1 VTENTRSVARPA
13 GSRTGAG
20 GAPRSRRRG
29 GCARLGPVEVH
40 LVDGTY
46 ELFRQFLAP
55 RPGHRDAAG
64 VEVGATRAVLG
75 SVLGMLETGATHVG
89 VATDHVIE
97 SFRNDLWP
105 GYKTGEGVDPDL
117 WSQAWP
123 LEEALGALGV
133 VVWAMVDD
141 EADDALASAAA
152 VADDDSSVEQVVIC
166 TPDKDLGQCVRGTRV
181 VQLDRRKG
189 QVIDEDGVVAKFGVL
204 PASIPDYL
212 ALVGDSADGFPGLPG
227 WGAKSAATVLA
238 RWVHLEDIPA
248 DPGDWEVAVRGAAK
262 LADALRKGH
271 DDAALFKRLA
281 TLRVE
286 RSLLGG
292 VDELRWRG
300 PTAAFGAVCADLDAP
315 GLARRAEALAE
326 QRTT

>member
-1 VTENTRSVARPA
+1 MK
-13 GSRTGAG
+13 
-20 GAPRSRRRG
+20 
-29 GCARLGPVEVH
+29 VH

-46 ELFRQFLAP
+46 ELFRHFYGAP
-55 RPGHRDAAG
+55 PHRNASGEEVAAVRG
-64 VEVGATRAVLG
+64 VVS
-75 SVLGMLETGATHVG
+75 SVLQLIADGATHVG

-123 LEEALGALGV
+123 LEVALGALGV

-141 EADDALASAAA
+141 EADDALASAAY
-152 VADDDSSVEQVVIC
+152 VAEDDPSVEQVLIC

-181 VQLDRRKG
+181 VQFDRRKD
-189 QVIDEDGVVAKFGVL
+189 QLIDEMGVIAKFGVP

-227 WGAKSAATVLA
+227 WGAKSASAVLA
-238 RWVHLEDIPA
+238 RWGHLEDIPA
-248 DPGDWEVAVRGAAK
+248 DPGEWEVTVRGAAK
-262 LADALRKGH
+262 LADALRAGH
-271 DDAALFKRLA
+271 DDAMLFKRLA

-286 RSLLGG
+286 PDLLAK
-292 VDELRWRG
+292 VDDLRWTG
-300 PTAAFGAVCADLDAP
+300 PTADFADVCASFDAP
-315 GLARRAEALAE
+315 ALAKRAETLAAK
-326 QRTT
+326 R